1 MLFTEGLGALGEA
14 VLVLLLA
21 EGEGSFREVEA
32 FLGHF
37 FFRFKFGGPELGF
50 VLLDFGGAFADDGVF
65 LAADDGADAVEG
77 VEVGGLSV
85 ASGRELEGGLL
96 EDAKGG
102 VGEVG
107 LTGGGKFE
115 DLGGSFRGVGSLS
128 EVMFEGGF
136 AVETLEGGFGDF
148 GAVFFSDEVGDFVV
162 GVVVEPDGDL
172 DELVAGELG
181 EAGIRR

>member
-1 MLFTEGLGALGEA
+1 MFREGLGALGEA

-21 EGEGSFREVEA
+21 EGEGFFGEVKA
-32 FLGHF
+32 FLGQV
-37 FFRFKFGGPELGF
+37 FFRFKFGGAELGF
-50 VLLDFGGAFADDGVF
+50 VLLDFGLAFADDGVF
-65 LAADDGADAVEG
+65 LAADDGGDAVEG

-85 ASGRELEGGLL
+85 ASGRELEGGLF
-96 EDAKGG
+96 EDAKGC

-107 LTGGGKFE
+107 LTGGGEFE
-115 DLGGSFRGVGSLS
+115 DLGGSFLSVGSLG
-128 EVMFEGGF
+128 EVIFEGGF